1 MAFGKKKVIVSQSGG
16 SIRGKNNDYTPILHV
31 ADSIKEYQGELVTK
45 EVATINELKNISES
59 FDDVL
64 GRDNELKT
72 QMDKFSNSLEEL
84 ISSSD
89 QINVV
94 KTDIA
99 ESVSIAQEKLDELNA
114 SSEELKTRID
124 DIENVFKSLQDSVDS
139 ISRSM
144 VQIVSIANQTN
155 MLALNASIEAAR
167 AGEQG
172 KGFAVVAEQVK
183 DLAGQIKG
191 LVASVETSIK
201 EVNAGT
207 ENLNNNISVTNGVI
221 ENNVIKVQEATE
233 SFEKINAASRKTDIV
248 QNNIRETAVAAK
260 NDLAVVN
267 DEFKDI
273 ERKYGDVKK
282 YIEKANNLGTTK
294 SVLFEN
300 IDNMISQIEPLIK
313 SME

>member
-59 FDDVL
+59 FEDVL
-64 GRDNELKT
+64 GRDIELKT

-99 ESVSIAQEKLDELNA
+99 ESVGLAQEKLDELNA

-221 ENNVIKVQEATE
+221 ENNVIKVQEANE
-233 SFEKINAASRKTDIV
+233 SFEKINAASRKTEIV

-273 ERKYGDVKK
+273 ERKYSDVKK
-282 YIEKANNLGTTK
+282 YIEKANSLGTTK

-300 IDNMISQIEPLIK
+300 IDNMISQIEPLVK